1 MRSRNVSAAASL
13 DSRAPPPRDGGTT
26 VQPSFVT
33 PPTSPRGRGRLS
45 LLAAGLRRRGGRR
58 ALSLLSVVL
67 LLAGV
72 GLFAFPFVTDIY
84 QHHVQ
89 DGLRNQFTGSA
100 TRSAYL
106 RHDFAVGQGL
116 TRLQIPTIGLDVL
129 VVEGTTPSA
138 LRAGAGHYAGTPLP
152 GEAGNVSIAGH
163 RTTYGHPFY
172 RLAEVT
178 PGQSIELFTP
188 QYELTYRA
196 VPSFTSATSF
206 GGTANPHA
214 VEPTDVSVI
223 APPTDPTVH
232 ELTLTTCNPKG
243 SAAQRLILRAVLVKA
258 QVLPGVTAPPIDIHA
273 PATRSTAPTVPTT
286 TLPGPQ

>member
-1 MRSRNVSAAASL
+1 MC
-13 DSRAPPPRDGGTT
+13 
-26 VQPSFVT
+26 VQSSFVT
-33 PPTSPRGRGRLS
+33 PPTPSRGRGGLS
-45 LLAAGLRRRGGRR
+45 LLADGLRRRGGRR

-72 GLFAFPFVTDIY
+72 GLFAFPFATDLY

-89 DGLRNQFTGSA
+89 DGLRTQFTSA
-100 TRSAYL
+100 ATQNAYL

-116 TRLQIPTIGLDVL
+116 TRLQIPSIGLDVL

-172 RLAEVT
+172 RLAEVL
-178 PGQSIELFTP
+178 PGQTIELFTP
-188 QYELTYRA
+188 QYEFTYRA
-196 VPSFTSATSF
+196 VPAFTSATSVGGSF
-206 GGTANPHA
+206 GATANPHA
-214 VEPTDVSVI
+214 VQPTDVSVI
-223 APPTDPTVH
+223 APPADPAVH

-243 SAAQRLILRAVLVKA
+243 SAAQRLILRAELVGAK
-258 QVLPGVTAPPIDIHA
+258 VLPGVAAPPPDIHA
-273 PATRSTAPTVPTT
+273 PASRAPAPVPGS
-286 TLPGPQ
+286 LPGPQ